1 MTIWADADSLP
12 REVKELIGRRTR
24 GAEPGRVALRAAFVA
39 NKAPPLPPGRAVE
52 GFRADDADAFI
63 MERAEAGDLV
73 VTRDIP
79 LAARAL
85 ERGLIVLNDR
95 GELWDEGKLRERLSL
110 RDHAAA
116 LRDLGLA
123 PPVDRRRSYGPRE
136 RAAFANALDK
146 ALVEA
151 ERRRKA

>member
-24 GAEPGRVALRAAFVA
+24 AAEPGREALRAAFVA
-39 NKAPPLPPGRAVE
+39 NKSPPLPPGRAVG
-52 GFRADDADAFI
+52 GFRADDADGYI
-63 MERAEAGDLV
+63 LERAEPGDLV

-95 GELWDEGKLRERLSL
+95 GELWDEGSLRERLSL

-116 LRDLGLA
+116 LRDIGLA
-123 PPVDRRRSYGPRE
+123 PPVDKRRSYGPRE

-151 ERRRKA
+151 ERRRKP

>member
-24 GAEPGRVALRAAFVA
+24 TAEPGREGLRAVFVA
-39 NKAPPLPPGRAVE
+39 NKTPPLPPGREVQ
-52 GFRADDADAFI
+52 GLRADDADAYI
-63 MERAEAGDLV
+63 LERAEAGDLII
-73 VTRDIP
+73 TRDIP

-85 ERGLIVLNDR
+85 ERGLVALNDR
-95 GELWDEGKLRERLSL
+95 GELWEEGSLRERLSL

-136 RAAFANALDK
+136 RAAFANALDR

-151 ERRRKA
+151 ERRRGA

>member
-24 GAEPGRVALRAAFVA
+24 GAEPGRDALRAAFVA
-39 NKAPPLPPGRAVE
+39 NKTPPLPPGRAVAS
-52 GFRADDADAFI
+52 FRADDADAYI
-63 MERAEAGDLV
+63 LERAEAGDLV

-85 ERGLIVLNDR
+85 ERGLIALNDR
-95 GELWDEGKLRERLSL
+95 GELWDEGSLRERLSL

-116 LRDLGLA
+116 LRDQGLA
-123 PPVDRRRSYGPRE
+123 PPVQKRRSYGPRE